1 MNASGSSKSV
11 PLNDLQ
17 TQILELCASG
27 LSNEEISDKLK
38 LSEHTIAMILK
49 SAVKA
54 LNATNTNHAIA
65 MFVQKTSENDRG

>member
-1 MNASGSSKSV
+1 M
-11 PLNDLQ
+11 PLNHLQ

-27 LSNEEISDKLK
+27 LSNNEISDKLK

-54 LNATNTNHAIA
+54 LDATNTNHAVA
-65 MFVQKTSENDRG
+65 MFVQKITENDRC